1 MKTANQNESQSR
13 LRAHGGFGPHIF
25 FVFFLMDK
33 IYVQNLW
40 TKKDWKKNKKKYIK
54 KTKKRQERTKKRK
67 KGQNKKDYILP
78 MSRV

>member
-1 MKTANQNESQSR
+1 MLK
-13 LRAHGGFGPHIF
+13 GVCPPFFYFYF
-25 FVFFLMDK
+25 FVDK

-54 KTKKRQERTKKRK
+54 KTKKGQERTKKRK